1 MTALEGGR
9 ERVDIGA
16 PAKARTSVRAQ
27 RVARAL
33 REIAKVA
40 RSPAAAL
47 IGSGGVKSRWQH
59 IFIAGSIAGFI
70 ALVAVPVATASVYLG
85 LIASDQYASEAR
97 FAVRGG
103 ERTPFEQSAV
113 MSFLVGLPQTQRVQD
128 SLILYEYL
136 RGRGVVEDLDR
147 DIHLRDLLGRRQ
159 ADYFSRFAVRDPIEE
174 LVKYWKRHEYV
185 GYDSQ
190 SSTITLEVKA
200 FTAADAL
207 LIARHAITLSENL
220 INDLSERARRDAL
233 ALASQSLQR
242 AQDNLESKLAN
253 LRDLRNA
260 EGVLDAAKTGDTIVK
275 MVADLRLELIHLQQE
290 YDVQRRSVAAS
301 SPQLQ
306 VLGARIASLNEQIR
320 KLEDSMTSAAGAT
333 KDAAAGKT
341 ATLAN
346 VMSRFDRQQLE
357 RDIAQK
363 QYVAAA
369 AAFERARL
377 ELEGKHVYVATFLQ
391 PVLAQEAL
399 FPRRWWLWSIVTAG
413 CLALW
418 GALVGIGLM
427 VRNYIAI

>member
-1 MTALEGGR
+1 MTTLEGGR
-9 ERVDIGA
+9 GRVEIGQT
-16 PAKARTSVRAQ
+16 AKPRTSLRSQ

-33 REIAKVA
+33 RDIAKVA

-47 IGSGGVKSRWQH
+47 IGAGGVKSRWQH
-59 IFIAGSIAGFI
+59 VFVVGAAASFV
-70 ALVAVPVATASVYLG
+70 ALVVIPVAAASLYLG
-85 LIASDQYASEAR
+85 LIASDQYAAEAR

-103 ERTPFEQSAV
+103 ERSAFEQNSAL
-113 MSFLVGLPQTQRVQD
+113 SFLVGLPQTQRVQD

-147 DIHLRDLLGRRQ
+147 DIHLRDLLGRRE
-159 ADYFSRFAVRDPIEE
+159 ADYFSRFDKREPIEE
-174 LVKYWKRHEYV
+174 LVKYWKRHDYV
-185 GYDSQ
+185 GYDAQ

-200 FTAADAL
+200 FTAQDAL
-207 LIARHAITLSENL
+207 DIARRAITLSETL
-220 INDLSERARRDAL
+220 VNDLSERARRDAL
-233 ALASQSLQR
+233 SLANESLQR
-242 AQDNLESKLAN
+242 AEDNLEAKLKN

-260 EGVLDAAKTGDTIVK
+260 EGVLDAAKTGDTMVK
-275 MVADLRLELIHLQQE
+275 MVADLRLELIHMQQD
-290 YDVQRRSVAAS
+290 YDVQRRSVSAS

-306 VLGARIASLNEQIR
+306 VLGARIASLREQIQ
-320 KLEDSMTSAAGAT
+320 KIEDSMANSGGGAT
-333 KDAAAGKT
+333 ARAGGNA

-346 VMSRFDRQQLE
+346 VMSRFDRFELE

-363 QYVAAA
+363 QYIAAA

-377 ELEGKHVYVATFLQ
+377 ELEGKHVYVATFLA

-399 FPRRWWLWSIVTAG
+399 FPRRWWLWSIVVVS

-418 GALVGIGLM
+418 GALVGIGVL